1 MLRRMAAAVSIA
13 LVLLFLG
20 SYPAW
25 GIDKLQPGPGP
36 QPEYDGGG
44 SDTDPDDF
52 PLLAG
57 TKPTA
62 QAATF
67 AWGDLSAK
75 TLFRIIAI
83 AAGVV
88 PR

>member
-1 MLRRMAAAVSIA
+1 MSKKMGAFVSIA

-20 SYPAW
+20 SNLAW
-25 GIDKLQPGPGP
+25 GLIRLQPGPGP
-36 QPEYDGGG
+36 TPEFDGGG

-52 PLLAG
+52 PLEAG
-57 TKPTA
+57 DQPTA
-62 QAATF
+62 ELDALTR
-67 AWGDLSAK
+67 GDLSAK
-75 TLFRIIAI
+75 SILRIFFL